1 MSLEELGSKPE
12 AGFAGAGRADDTAI
26 QISGVGRIFWA
37 RVHGKKFRP
46 GENDVILK
54 LGIDKGFYILFRSKT
69 GGAILLIA
77 AVLFSIFAFR
87 VDQQTERRRA
97 HNTNEPVKGNEPRSK
112 VGKGRADGLAQPHE
126 LMSNIR
132 TRRQPVGRP
141 QFQTGPQDKQ
151 IGDVGYQIL
160 FEFICPHGPPPLLV
174 LSSGAF
180 PLQADPQPV

>member
-1 MSLEELGSKPE
+1 MSLEKLGREPKP
-12 AGFAGAGRADDTAI
+12 GFAGAGRADDTAI
-26 QISGVGRIFWA
+26 QVPGVGRIFRA

-46 GENDVILK
+46 GENDIILK
-54 LGIDKGFYILFRSKT
+54 LGIDKGLYILFRSKA
-69 GGAILLIA
+69 GGAILLIP
-77 AVLFSIFAFR
+77 AVLFGVFAFR

-97 HNTNEPVKGNEPRSK
+97 HNANEPVKGSKPRRK
-112 VGKGRADGLAQPHE
+112 VGKGRANGLAQPHE

-151 IGDVGYQIL
+151 IGDVRYQIL